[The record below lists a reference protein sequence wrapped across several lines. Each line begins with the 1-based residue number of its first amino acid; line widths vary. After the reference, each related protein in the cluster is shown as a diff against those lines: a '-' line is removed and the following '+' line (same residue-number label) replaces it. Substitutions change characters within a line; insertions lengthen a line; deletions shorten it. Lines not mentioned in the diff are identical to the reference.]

1 MKLSTLVDAVDVLER
16 RELLDDAGITEVQAK
31 AATDAD
37 DHAEIAKIFQ
47 KGIIY
52 LTPLV
57 SGSNLRLS

>member
-47 KGIIY
+47 NRGGVK
-52 LTPLV
+52 P
-57 SGSNLRLS
+57 